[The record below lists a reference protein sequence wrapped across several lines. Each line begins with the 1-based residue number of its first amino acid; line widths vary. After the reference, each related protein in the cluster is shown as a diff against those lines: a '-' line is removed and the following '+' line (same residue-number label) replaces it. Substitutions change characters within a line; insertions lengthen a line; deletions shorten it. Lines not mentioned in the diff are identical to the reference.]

1 MELLKHTFFINL
13 DVRTDRLEHVSKQ
26 LEILGIENPER
37 FSAIVNERGYIGC
50 TQSHIRCLEM
60 AIERGYEQVFICEDD
75 IQFTDIDTFKKS
87 FEEFHNDNIEW
98 DVLLVAGNN
107 HEPYRVVKDSYM
119 QIYNCQTTTGYV
131 VKKHYYQ
138 ELLNNFRESLYG
150 LEKNP
155 ENLNETSL
163 YYKYGLDR
171 SWTLLQEKDKWFI
184 ITPFTV
190 IQKYSYSDIEK
201 VWVDYSKI
209 MLNSL

>member
-37 FSAIVNERGYIGC
+37 CPGILNERGYIGC

-60 AIERGYEQVFICEDD
+60 AIEKDYEQVFICEDD
-75 IQFTDIDTFKKS
+75 IQFTDIDTFKNS
-87 FEEFHNDNIEW
+87 FTEFYNDNVDW

-107 HEPYRVVKDSYM
+107 HEPYRVIKDSYM
-119 QIYNCQTTTGYV
+119 QIYNCQCGTGYV

-138 ELLNNFRESLYG
+138 ELLNNFRESLYA
-150 LEKNP
+150 LENNP
-155 ENLNETSL
+155 DNFNEAEL
-163 YYKYGLDR
+163 YHRYALDR
-171 SWTLLQEKDKWFI
+171 NWIKLQEKDKWFI

-190 IQKYSYSDIEK
+190 VQTYSYSDIEK
-201 VWVDYSKI
+201 VWIDYSEM
-209 MLNSL
+209 MLNSV